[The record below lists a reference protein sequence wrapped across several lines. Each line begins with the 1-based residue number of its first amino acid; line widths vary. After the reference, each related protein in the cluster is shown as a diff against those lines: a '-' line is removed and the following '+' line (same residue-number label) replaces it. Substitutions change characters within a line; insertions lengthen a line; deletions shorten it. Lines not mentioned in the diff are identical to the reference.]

1 MICLS
6 PIPGSCRDLPQSSP
20 TAQLQKFGGLGW
32 SSLPPLFRDGADAE
46 RRGLPIFPPFG
57 DYNHLT
63 ERVNANRF
71 DGAGHNLLQRRP
83 FLLLAGIR
91 YLVVKFSESR
101 LVALPAQA
109 RLPA

>member
-20 TAQLQKFGGLGW
+20 TAQLQKLVAWGGRHAAPVPKWCG
-32 SSLPPLFRDGADAE
+32 
-46 RRGLPIFPPFG
+46 RREEGLPIFPPFG

-71 DGAGHNLLQRRP
+71 DGAGHNLLRRRH
-83 FLLLAGIR
+83 FLLLAEIR
-91 YLVVKFSESR
+91 YLIVKSSESR
-101 LVALPAQA
+101 LVTPQTQA
-109 RLPA
+109 KLLA